1 MDIYTFQMT
10 QNSLDSSSIIWWKD
24 MVNIMKKGFLN
35 LKDFG
40 KMENLYNRK
49 NKKNGLIILK
59 NKILI
64 GP

>member
-1 MDIYTFQMT
+1 
-10 QNSLDSSSIIWWKD
+10 
-24 MVNIMKKGFLN
+24 MKKGFLN